1 MSFKN
6 KRAVLGGFLGM
17 FAATIAVVLILLF
30 FVLFSG
36 AFKMFDGSELKVES
50 GAEIGIGNLVPYF
63 ENFAKLTQVRFLV
76 EQGRELGD
84 AIKEVKYDE

>member
-17 FAATIAVVLILLF
+17 FVATIAVVLILLF

-36 AFKMFDGSELKVES
+36 AFKMFGDSELKVES
-50 GAEIGIGNLVPYF
+50 GAEIGIGNLVLYF

-76 EQGRELGD
+76 EQGRDLED